1 MTVMNNTQRYE
12 ESLVLLEFF
21 NKLDNSSDYT
31 SELNTIR
38 MWDIDKQR
46 EVADK
51 CIDRADEYATNADK
65 YLKPIYELGMIDQR
79 YLQDLTWAMQYG
91 NVIPIDNAMAANK
104 IRDIATQPS
113 YEKSVN
119 EGYFWQRIASIAI
132 GTRDSSVLP
141 PVITKIESVKD
152 RF

>member
-1 MTVMNNTQRYE
+1 MNNTQRYE

-21 NKLDNSSDYT
+21 NKLDNSADYT

>member
-1 MTVMNNTQRYE
+1 MNNTQRYE

-21 NKLDNSSDYT
+21 NKLDNSADYT

-132 GTRDSSVLP
+132 GTRDSSILP

>member
-1 MTVMNNTQRYE
+1 MNNTQRYE

>member
-1 MTVMNNTQRYE
+1 MSNIPSYE
-12 ESLVLLEFF
+12 ESLVFLEFF
-21 NKLDNSSDYT
+21 NKLDSGADYT
-31 SELNTIR
+31 TELNTIR
-38 MWDIDKQR
+38 TWEIDKQR
-46 EVADK
+46 EIADK
-51 CIDRADEYATNADK
+51 CFDRAAEYMANADK
-65 YLKPIYELGMIDQR
+65 YLKPIYDLGMINQR

-132 GTRDSSVLP
+132 GTRDSSILP